1 MNPAPWH
8 ARGRANTPADLAAV
22 GEVLTTQGNKGEL
35 KVRPLTD
42 DPQRWSEL
50 TRVFFCRADAREELT
65 VERVRYFRGF
75 VVVKFKEINSLTE
88 AEKLRGGFL
97 CIPLAERRPLPAGSY
112 YFDQILGLSVLDET
126 GSFLG
131 KVEDILPTGAN
142 DVYVVRGGPHGE
154 FLLPA
159 LKSVVL
165 TVDLAAGAM
174 KVRLPAG
181 LVDEDDGER

>member
-1 MNPAPWH
+1 MNPNPWR
-8 ARGRANTPADLAAV
+8 ACGRAQPPADLAAV
-22 GEVLTTQGNKGEL
+22 GEVLTTQGNKGEV

-50 TRVFFCRADAREELT
+50 TRVFFCRAEAREPLT
-65 VERVRYFRGF
+65 VEHLRFSRGF
-75 VVVKFKEINSLTE
+75 VIVKFKELNGIAE

-97 CIPLAERRPLPAGSY
+97 WIPLEERKPLPEGSY
-112 YFDQILGLSVLDET
+112 YHDQILGLSVLDET

-131 KVEDILPTGAN
+131 KIEDILPTGAN
-142 DVYVVRGGPHGE
+142 DVFVVRGGPHGE

-159 LKSVVL
+159 LKAVVL
-165 TVDLAAGAM
+165 AVDLAAGTM
-174 KVRLPAG
+174 TVRLPAG

>member
-1 MNPAPWH
+1 MNPTPW
-8 ARGRANTPADLAAV
+8 RNPPADLAAV
-22 GEVLTTQGNKGEL
+22 GEVLTTQGNKGEV

-50 TRVFFCRADAREELT
+50 TRVFFCRPGAREELT

-75 VVVKFKEINSLTE
+75 VVVKFREINGIAE

-97 CIPLAERRPLPAGSY
+97 WIPLAERRPLPEDSY
-112 YFDQILGLSVLDET
+112 YHDQILGLSVLDET

-131 KVEDILPTGAN
+131 KVEDIFATGAN

-154 FLLPA
+154 FFLPA
-159 LKSVVL
+159 LKSVVVA
-165 TVDLAAGAM
+165 VDLAAGTM
-174 KVRLPAG
+174 KVQLPAG
-181 LVDEDDGER
+181 LLDEDD